1 MLKPDNHNKAE
12 MKLLLVSFLL
22 LFVNGYAFAE
32 EVEKTSEEGYIINPE
47 DEPFYNV
54 LFGVSPF
61 FGILGIE
68 VLRGSHSVGFG
79 FPVRLFYRYYNKP
92 YADSLFYGLYAGRSK
107 QPDNIE
113 KKLDGV
119 IYEDAETTDA
129 GFGVGYRWQWSSGWN
144 VTTSFS
150 IHYMDEEYSNPGQP
164 KKKDT
169 SVIPF
174 PGINAGYKF

>member
-1 MLKPDNHNKAE
+1 
-12 MKLLLVSFLL
+12 MKFLLISFLL
-22 LFVNGYAFAE
+22 LFVNAYAFSE
-32 EVEKTSEEGYIINPE
+32 EVEKTSKQGYIVNPE

-68 VLRGSHSVGFG
+68 IQKGSHSIGFG
-79 FPVRLFYRYYNKP
+79 FPVRLFYRYYSNP
-92 YADSLFYGLYAGRSK
+92 YGDSLFYGLYAGRSK
-107 QPDNIE
+107 QQPYNDEI
-113 KKLDGV
+113 KLDGV
-119 IYEDAETTDA
+119 IYEDAVTVDA

-150 IHYMDEEYSNPGQP
+150 IHYMVEEYSNPGQP
-164 KKKDT
+164 KKKET

-174 PGINAGYKF
+174 PGLNAGYKF